1 MAEESF
7 VILNDVLITGVQSI
21 EFSTDE
27 TQEATLLLN
36 ATGYNRKIASPATTK
51 CNINK
56 LLVNNDFIK
65 TITGLTNISG
75 QFIHNGSALN
85 FNDAAISNYS
95 FSVTNQSLPTITFS
109 IDIFG
114 DFKTGTPKTLG
125 SMTAESGIVGVD
137 VTGFGINVDNN
148 TNFIQNFNYSVNFDV
163 RPTYQIDSIK
173 SSTVKIVPPINYT
186 ANATFEFNDQ
196 SLEDVTGLLTNETF
210 DRTVTF
216 KMTGENGSQICNL
229 EIPSASLKSQSISQ
243 SASDTEQISLS
254 YVGYGT

>member
-36 ATGYNRKIASPATTK
+36 ATGYNRKIESPATTK
-51 CNINK
+51 C
-56 LLVNNDFIK
+56 K

-137 VTGFGINVDNN
+137 VTGFGISVDNN

>member
-21 EFSTDE
+21 DFSTDE

-36 ATGYNRKIASPATTK
+36 ATGYNRKISAPAKTR
-51 CNINK
+51 CNITKSLLNK
-56 LLVNNDFIK
+56 DFIK
-65 TITGLTNISG
+65 SITGLTDISG
-75 QFIHNGSALN
+75 QFIHDGSALD
-85 FNDAAISNYS
+85 FDSAAISSYQLTASNG
-95 FSVTNQSLPTITFS
+95 SLPTVSFS

-114 DFKTGTPKTLG
+114 DFKPGTPKTLG
-125 SMTAESGIVGVD
+125 GMTAESGIFGVP

-148 TNFIQNFNYSVNFDV
+148 TNFIQNFNYSVDFDV

-173 SSTVKIVPPINYT
+173 SSAVKIVPPINYT

-196 SLEDVTGLLTNETF
+196 TLEDVTGLLTNETF
-210 DRTVTF
+210 NRTVTF
-216 KMTGENGSQICNL
+216 KMTGKFGLEICNL
-229 EIPSASLKSQSISQ
+229 EIPSASLKSQKISQ

-254 YVGYGT
+254 YAGYST

>member
-21 EFSTDE
+21 DFTTDE

-36 ATGYNRKIASPATTK
+36 ATGYNRKITAPAKTR
-51 CNINK
+51 CNISK
-56 LLVNNDFIK
+56 LLVNKDFIK

-75 QFIHNGSALN
+75 QFIHDGSALD
-85 FNDAAISNYS
+85 FNSAAISSYKLAVS
-95 FSVTNQSLPTITFS
+95 NQALPTVSFS

-114 DFKTGTPKTLG
+114 DFKAGTPKTL
-125 SMTAESGIVGVD
+125 SDMTAESGIVGVD
-137 VTGFGINVDNN
+137 VTGFGINVDNS
-148 TNFIQNFNYSVNFDV
+148 TNFIQNFDYSVDFDV

-173 SSTVKIVPPINYT
+173 SSAVKIVPPINYT

-196 SLEDVTGLLTNETF
+196 TLEDVTGLLTNETF
-210 DRTVTF
+210 NRTVTF
-216 KMTGENGSQICNL
+216 NMTGEDGIEICNL
-229 EIPSASLKSQSISQ
+229 EIPFAALKSQKISQ

-254 YVGYGT
+254 YAGYST

>member
-21 EFSTDE
+21 DFSTDE

-36 ATGYNRKIASPATTK
+36 ATGYNRKITAPAKTT
-51 CNINK
+51 CRISK
-56 LLVNNDFIK
+56 LLVNKDFIK
-65 TITGLTNISG
+65 TITGLTDISG

-85 FNDAAISNYS
+85 FNSAAISNYNLTVS
-95 FSVTNQSLPTITFS
+95 NSTLPTVNFS

-114 DFKTGTPKTLG
+114 DFKTGTPKTL
-125 SMTAESGIVGVD
+125 SNMTSESGIVGVD

-148 TNFIQNFNYSVNFDV
+148 TNFIESFDYTVDFDV

-173 SSTVKIVPPINYT
+173 SSAVKIVPPINYT
-186 ANATFEFNDQ
+186 ANAVFEFNDQ

-210 DRTVTF
+210 NRTVTY
-216 KMTGENGSQICNL
+216 KMTGKDGSQICDL
-229 EIPSASLKSQSISQ
+229 EIPFASLKSQSINQ
-243 SASDTEQISLS
+243 SASDTERISLS
-254 YVGYGT
+254 YAGYST